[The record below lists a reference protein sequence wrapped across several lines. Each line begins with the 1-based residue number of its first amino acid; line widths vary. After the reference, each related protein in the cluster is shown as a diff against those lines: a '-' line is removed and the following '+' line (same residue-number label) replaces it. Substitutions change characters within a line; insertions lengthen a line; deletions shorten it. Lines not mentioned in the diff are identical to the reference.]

1 MSTINW
7 PTDIQIGGADYGIE
21 FDVQINI
28 MRNGAIQTYG
38 LPGARWTSTIT
49 FEPEVEQMQ
58 RPRIEALIAQLEGGA
73 NRLAMHHHGRP
84 FPNGTLRGTP
94 TVNNNAVAG
103 AKSIVLTG
111 VNGTVKRGDLL
122 GILGQLVIV
131 TADAAPSG
139 GTMTVN
145 FVAPLRNAVTVG
157 TSVSWNKPTINWI
170 PRTSVAGPFPYRP
183 ASVRPGISIDLV
195 EAY

>member
-1 MSTINW
+1 MSTITW

-38 LPGARWTSTIT
+38 LPGARWMSTIS

-84 FPNGTLRGTP
+84 VPNGTLRGSP
-94 TVNNNAVAG
+94 TVNNTAAAG
-103 AKSIVLTG
+103 AKSIVLTN

-122 GILGQLVIV
+122 GILGQLVMV
-131 TADAAPSG
+131 TADASPSG

-145 FVAPLRNAVTVG
+145 FVAPLRNAATVG
-157 TSVSWNKPTINWI
+157 TSVTWNKPAINWI
-170 PRTSVAGPFPYRP
+170 PRTSIAGPFPYRP
-183 ASVRPGISIDLV
+183 SSVRPGISLELV